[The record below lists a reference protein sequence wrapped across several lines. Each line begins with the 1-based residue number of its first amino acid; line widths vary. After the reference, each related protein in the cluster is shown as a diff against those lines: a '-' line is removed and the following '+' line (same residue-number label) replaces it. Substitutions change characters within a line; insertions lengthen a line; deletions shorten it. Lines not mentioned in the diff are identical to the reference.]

1 MRVTAAAAA
10 LVILAT
16 VVAPRA
22 HAQQEIT
29 KVGVVDTSRIYSV
42 YFQDSRALRDLAAFR
57 QSILEESKRLS
68 DDITAVR
75 DAKVN
80 AERDGRKDEALR
92 LESQILEKENFLRE
106 YQRVKNLEYRSRQS
120 KVELESSFL
129 GELADAIA
137 YVAVSDGFSMIMEK
151 QNPIFL
157 YFTSESDITEKVLQ
171 HLFEKAGKT
180 YTPTN

>member
-1 MRVTAAAAA
+1 MRRTAAAALF
-10 LVILAT
+10 LVTMAA
-16 VVAPRA
+16 APLV
-22 HAQQEIT
+22 HGQQEIT
-29 KVGVVDTSRIYSV
+29 KVGVVDTNRIYSV

-68 DDITAVR
+68 DDITAIR
-75 DAKVN
+75 GAKVN

-92 LESQILEKENFLRE
+92 LESQILEKENFLKE

-137 YVAVSDGFSMIMEK
+137 YVAVSEGFSMIMEK

-157 YFTSESDITEKVLQ
+157 YFTSESDITEQVLQ

-180 YTPTN
+180 YTPGN

>member
-1 MRVTAAAAA
+1 MRTWTIAVLLLLAAA
-10 LVILAT
+10 LLPAE
-16 VVAPRA
+16 
-22 HAQQEIT
+22 QEIT

-42 YFQDSRALRDLAAFR
+42 YFQDSKALRDLAAFK
-57 QSILEESKRLS
+57 QSILEESTKLRAE
-68 DDITAVR
+68 ITSLQTS
-75 DAKVN
+75 KVD

-92 LESQILEKENFLRE
+92 LESRILEKENFLRE

-129 GELADAIA
+129 GELADAIG
-137 YVAVSDGFSMIMEK
+137 YVAVSEGFSIILEK

-157 YFTSESDITEKVLQ
+157 YFTPESDITEKVLQ

-180 YTPTN
+180 YTPGN

>member
-1 MRVTAAAAA
+1 MRGRTVAA
-10 LVILAT
+10 LLLLA
-16 VVAPRA
+16 ACGARLA

-42 YFQDSRALRDLAAFR
+42 YFQDSKALRDLAAFK
-57 QSILEESKRLS
+57 QSILEESRRLS
-68 DDITAVR
+68 DDITAIR
-75 DAKVN
+75 SAKVD
-80 AERDGRKDEALR
+80 AERAGRKEEALR

-106 YQRVKNLEYRSRQS
+106 YQRVKNLEYRSRQA

-137 YVAVSDGFSMIMEK
+137 YVAVSEGYSMIMEK

-157 YFTSESDITEKVLQ
+157 YFTAESDVTEKVLQ

-180 YTPTN
+180 YTPGR

>member
-1 MRVTAAAAA
+1 MRRTAAAAL
-10 LVILAT
+10 LVLMTA
-16 VVAPRA
+16 VVPLV

-75 DAKVN
+75 AAKVD

-106 YQRVKNLEYRSRQS
+106 YQRVKNLEFRSRQS

-137 YVAVSDGFSMIMEK
+137 YVAVSEGFSMIMEK
-151 QNPIFL
+151 ANPIFL
-157 YFTSESDITEKVLQ
+157 YFTSESDITERVLQ

>member
-1 MRVTAAAAA
+1 MRGTAAAAA
-10 LVILAT
+10 LVILAAF
-16 VVAPRA
+16 VAPLA
-22 HAQQEIT
+22 QAQQEIT

-42 YFQDSRALRDLAAFR
+42 YFQDSKALRDLAAFR
-57 QSILEESKRLS
+57 QSILEESRRLS
-68 DDITAVR
+68 DDITAIR

-157 YFTSESDITEKVLQ
+157 YFTSESDITERVLQ